1 VSYGSSPPAE
11 VIYANPPVSTA
22 PTAVAA
28 LTCFAQIEYAGIL
41 RGSKHVEEAKLLI
54 DYLTDIAF
62 QETLPLSQ
70 FVYPVNGAAK
80 LPQEFLDYAV
90 KPENPLR
97 MTPDV
102 IAKNRT
108 RWLDEWKQIVVDS

>member
-1 VSYGSSPPAE
+1 
-11 VIYANPPVSTA
+11 
-22 PTAVAA
+22 
-28 LTCFAQIEYAGIL
+28 
-41 RGSKHVEEAKLLI
+41 
-54 DYLTDIAF
+54 
-62 QETLPLSQ
+62 
-70 FVYPVNGAAK
+70 VNGNAT